1 MYEAH
6 FGLNKRPF
14 ASVPCIEQYFPGTAI
29 DGALQVLTR
38 CIQRAEGAGLVVGPS
53 GTGKTLLCLMLKRQ
67 FQDSLRVVL
76 LSGGHLGSRR
86 TLFQAILFHLG
97 QPYRGMDEGEL
108 RLAILEYLA
117 KGDGCAQGV
126 LLLVDEAHVLTLRL
140 LDELRMMTNL
150 VVRGQSCVRLVLVGG
165 AALEERLASPKLES
179 FSQRI
184 AARCYLESLTR
195 DQTQEYLQT
204 QVTAAGGAAS
214 RVFAPEVAQA
224 VFAATDGVPRL
235 INQLCD
241 HALLLAYSGGRRQVQ
256 PSDIEEAWADLQ
268 QLPTPWNAGSRKDS
282 SAPGVIEFGSGL
294 DDEPSEAGDS
304 SGSQTGSV
312 PMLRVAGELEDSAPE
327 PAQQVARIQQALV
340 DMHEDFQ
347 PAGSIG
353 PEVELVFD
361 DLSNPFGEAF
371 EEEQIVI
378 DRYANLSVGRQ
389 AKGDSPHLREAPGGR
404 AATEGWSRQTGADP
418 FSPALSF
425 ARQGDLSVDASAEI
439 NPPEAAPAVAEVAG
453 ATVEFG
459 SQLPESESPAA
470 NQSVPPSEPAA
481 AVGKSTATGDWESE
495 PGTVPLRPSQQ
506 AAEQEEGDLL
516 LVVEDGYDDADTPLV
531 QPPATVRRQEYRQ
544 LFARLRRSS

>member
-1 MYEAH
+1 MYEAY
-6 FGLNKRPF
+6 FGLNNRPF
-14 ASVPCIEQYFPGTAI
+14 ASVPSIEQYFPGTAI

-38 CIQRAEGAGLVVGPS
+38 CIQRAEGAALVVGPS
-53 GTGKTLLCLMLKRQ
+53 GTGKTLLCLMLAEQ

-86 TLFQAILFHLG
+86 ALLQAILFHLA

-117 KGDGCAQGV
+117 KGDGCPQGV
-126 LLLVDEAHVLTLRL
+126 LLLVDEAHVLSLRL

-150 VVRGQSCVRLVLVGG
+150 VARGQPCVRLVLAGG
-165 AALEERLASPKLES
+165 APLEERLASPKLES

-184 AARCYLESLTR
+184 AARCYLESFDR
-195 DQTQEYLQT
+195 GQTQDYLQS
-204 QVTAAGGAAS
+204 QITAAGGAAS
-214 RVFAPEVAQA
+214 RVFAGEVAQA

-241 HALLLAYSGGRRQVQ
+241 HALLLAYSGGRQQVQ

-268 QLPTPWNAGSRKDS
+268 QLPTPWNAASRKES

-294 DDEPSEAGDS
+294 DDEPSEASDPP
-304 SGSQTGSV
+304 GSPAGSV
-312 PMLRVAGELEDSAPE
+312 PMLRVAGQQEDRTPE
-327 PAQQVARIQQALV
+327 PARQVARIQQALA
-340 DMHEDFQ
+340 DMDEDFQ

-361 DLSNPFGEAF
+361 DLSNPFCEAF

-378 DRYANLSVGRQ
+378 DRYANL
-389 AKGDSPHLREAPGGR
+389 
-404 AATEGWSRQTGADP
+404 
-418 FSPALSF
+418 PALSY
-425 ARQGDLSVDASAEI
+425 ARQGDHPLDAPAVATAS
-439 NPPEAAPAVAEVAG
+439 EAAPAAAEVA
-453 ATVEFG
+453 APTIEFG
-459 SQLPESESPAA
+459 SQLPESESSAPSQPAR
-470 NQSVPPSEPAA
+470 PSQPAA
-481 AVGKSTATGDWESE
+481 AVGDPTAAGDWESE
-495 PGTVPLRPSQQ
+495 PGTVPLRSSQP
-506 AAEQEEGDLL
+506 AAEPGDEDLL
-516 LVVEDGYDDADTPLV
+516 LVVEDGYDDADAPLV

>member
-1 MYEAH
+1 MYQAY

-38 CIQRAEGAGLVVGPS
+38 CIQRAEGAGLVIGPS
-53 GTGKTLLCLMLKRQ
+53 GTGKTLLGLMLGKH

-76 LSGGHLGSRR
+76 LSGGHLGSGRA
-86 TLFQAILFHLG
+86 LLQAILFHLA

-117 KGDGCAQGV
+117 KGDGCPQGV
-126 LLLVDEAHVLTLRL
+126 LLLVDEAHSLTLRL

-150 VVRGQSCVRLVLVGG
+150 VARGQPCVRLVLLGG
-165 AALEERLASPKLES
+165 AVLEERLASPKLES

-195 DQTQEYLQT
+195 DQTQEYLQA
-204 QVTAAGGAAS
+204 QIAAAGGEAS

-241 HALLLAYSGGRRQVQ
+241 HALLLAFSGGRRQVQ
-256 PSDIEEAWADLQ
+256 PGDIEEAWGDLQ
-268 QLPTPWNAGSRKDS
+268 QLPTPWNAASGKAS

-294 DDEPSEAGDS
+294 DDEPSEAGDP
-304 SGSQTGSV
+304 SGSQAGSV
-312 PMLRVAGELEDSAPE
+312 PMLRVAGQQEAPAPE
-327 PAQQVARIQQALV
+327 PARQVARIQQALAEL
-340 DMHEDFQ
+340 DEDFQ

-361 DLSNPFGEAF
+361 DLSNPFREAF

-378 DRYANLSVGRQ
+378 DRYANLPAGRQ
-389 AKGDSPHLREAPGGR
+389 SP
-404 AATEGWSRQTGADP
+404 
-418 FSPALSF
+418 LSY
-425 ARQGDLSVDASAEI
+425 ARQSDLRLDAPAAAS
-439 NPPEAAPAVAEVAG
+439 PPEAAPAAVASAVAQVAG
-453 ATVEFG
+453 AAVEFG
-459 SQLPESESPAA
+459 SQLPESES
-470 NQSVPPSEPAA
+470 
-481 AVGKSTATGDWESE
+481 
-495 PGTVPLRPSQQ
+495 GTVPLRSPQP
-506 AAEQEEGDLL
+506 AAEQGDEDLL
-516 LVVEDGYDDADTPLV
+516 LVVEDGYDDADAPLV

>member
-1 MYEAH
+1 MYEAY

-14 ASVPCIEQYFPGTAI
+14 ATVPCIEQYFPGAAI
-29 DGALQVLTR
+29 DGALQLLTR
-38 CIQRAEGAGLVVGPS
+38 CIQRVEGAGLVVGPS
-53 GTGKTLLCLMLKRQ
+53 GTGKTLLCLMLGEQ

-86 TLFQAILFHLG
+86 ALLQAILFHLA

-117 KGDGCAQGV
+117 KGDGCPQGV
-126 LLLVDEAHVLTLRL
+126 LLLVDEAHVLSLRL

-268 QLPTPWNAGSRKDS
+268 QLPTPWNAGSRKES
-282 SAPGVIEFGSGL
+282 PAPGVIEFGSGL
-294 DDEPSEAGDS
+294 DDEPSEVGEP
-304 SGSQTGSV
+304 SGSPAGSV
-312 PMLRVAGELEDSAPE
+312 PMLRVAGEEQDRVPE
-327 PAQQVARIQQALV
+327 PARQVARIQQALA
-340 DMHEDFQ
+340 DMEEDFQ

-361 DLSNPFGEAF
+361 ELSNPFCEAF

-378 DRYANLSVGRQ
+378 DRYANLPVGQ
-389 AKGDSPHLREAPGGR
+389 GKGDSPPLCE
-404 AATEGWSRQTGADP
+404 
-418 FSPALSF
+418 ALSY
-425 ARQGDLSVDASAEI
+425 ARQGDLPLDAAAVASPSEVAE
-439 NPPEAAPAVAEVAG
+439 PAAEVAN
-453 ATVEFG
+453 TTIEFG
-459 SQLPESESPAA
+459 SELPESEPSDPR
-470 NQSVPPSEPAA
+470 QSAQPSQPAA
-481 AVGKSTATGDWESE
+481 AVGDSAAARDWESR
-495 PGTVPLRPSQQ
+495 PGTVPLRSPQP
-506 AAEQEEGDLL
+506 AAAQGDGDLL